1 MYYNYNRGGMLQR
14 VRGQKNNVSHVYL
27 ESLLYNKYELKE
39 RVLYGNG
46 SESRYQYDIL
56 LRLDSLTAY
65 DGEATPHLLQAVKYN
80 YDAAGNITDI
90 TNSANPLS
98 TLGGPYHVD
107 YTYDGLYRM
116 THAEGWHGSES
127 NFYDMQMGYY
137 PNGRIQHKKLA
148 RPNIGCRDCTC
159 IYDNGYNY
167 VSGNRPS
174 RIEPI
179 PIPTEQ
185 PGGGLIMP
193 GPGTGSGDPTTV
205 QINYD
210 YSFQWDGA
218 GNMTRQ
224 TDNIHNSVRQLSW
237 DAESRLQG
245 VRDNSYL
252 SLYQY
257 DANGERTYK
266 LTGNYT
272 AQNRNGTWRS
282 NYALTNATLYASPY
296 LVATPKGYTKHYYAE
311 NERIASKIGMGG
323 LSDLCICFCPC
334 VENIPDSNGVPAEE
348 PQNIAD
354 SDIESN
360 SIDCSEEMP
369 CFYEKLN
376 LVNAHYDGVYA
387 TCLQEAVF
395 IPEDL
400 LKDLFDYKE
409 IVENEETE
417 CYWYHPDHLGSSSW
431 ITFTDGSAVQ
441 HLHYLPWGE
450 DFVSQRSTNWHTM
463 YTFSAK
469 EKDAET
475 GYSYFG
481 SRYYSSDLSIWLS
494 VDPMSDKYPSLSSY
508 TYCANNP
515 IKLVDPN
522 GEEITSPDGW
532 IVDNTNKT
540 LTWVNDMGGN
550 ICQYVGG
557 IATSFKS
564 RSDFIN
570 EYVSNGYEINL
581 ENYSKPVLNVGGG
594 GSSIQSPPSLSTN
607 DYSKSF
613 FGAASDAYSGS
624 AGGWNSLSKSQQQKI
639 SYDLTKSLKNNGYSI
654 QTRQIKGGIN
664 SFYSTNV
671 NRGLYAFN
679 AAIDIA
685 DFAYSYKVL
694 DGGRFGIN
702 SSSSLGGSVGGW
714 GGALIGIKLGVSLGT
729 SVGPYGSLVGGF
741 IGGVAFGF
749 WGSELG
755 SKIGIDTY
763 NSINKK

>member
-1 MYYNYNRGGMLQR
+1 
-14 VRGQKNNVSHVYL
+14 
-27 ESLLYNKYELKE
+27 
-39 RVLYGNG
+39 
-46 SESRYQYDIL
+46 
-56 LRLDSLTAY
+56 
-65 DGEATPHLLQAVKYN
+65 
-80 YDAAGNITDI
+80 
-90 TNSANPLS
+90 
-98 TLGGPYHVD
+98 
-107 YTYDGLYRM
+107 
-116 THAEGWHGSES
+116 
-127 NFYDMQMGYY
+127 
-137 PNGRIQHKKLA
+137 
-148 RPNIGCRDCTC
+148 
-159 IYDNGYNY
+159 
-167 VSGNRPS
+167 
-174 RIEPI
+174 
-179 PIPTEQ
+179 
-185 PGGGLIMP
+185 
-193 GPGTGSGDPTTV
+193 
-205 QINYD
+205 
-210 YSFQWDGA
+210 
-218 GNMTRQ
+218 
-224 TDNIHNSVRQLSW
+224 
-237 DAESRLQG
+237 
-245 VRDNSYL
+245 
-252 SLYQY
+252 
-257 DANGERTYK
+257 
-266 LTGNYT
+266 
-272 AQNRNGTWRS
+272 
-282 NYALTNATLYASPY
+282 
-296 LVATPKGYTKHYYAE
+296 
-311 NERIASKIGMGG
+311 
-323 LSDLCICFCPC
+323 
-334 VENIPDSNGVPAEE
+334 
-348 PQNIAD
+348 
-354 SDIESN
+354 
-360 SIDCSEEMP
+360 
-369 CFYEKLN
+369 
-376 LVNAHYDGVYA
+376 
-387 TCLQEAVF
+387 
-395 IPEDL
+395 
-400 LKDLFDYKE
+400 
-409 IVENEETE
+409 
-417 CYWYHPDHLGSSSW
+417 
-431 ITFTDGSAVQ
+431 
-441 HLHYLPWGE
+441 
-450 DFVSQRSTNWHTM
+450 
-463 YTFSAK
+463 
-469 EKDAET
+469 
-475 GYSYFG
+475 
-481 SRYYSSDLSIWLS
+481 
-494 VDPMSDKYPSLSSY
+494 MSDKYPSLSSY